1 MAPQE
6 VADLE
11 RRAASMIR
19 RGKEEGASMAADA
32 EKAAKAFEA
41 STREP
46 EPEVAVAEV
55 GSGEG
60 QEPKGKV
67 GWIEAMSAAVAAGVE
82 KAEPVVRELAHPA
95 NEQVGNCPRGMVPWP
110 ESSPDHPWPYAK
122 PMPTPAKRFEINIRT
137 SGGRAARPSVFAT
150 DRICDTLS
158 KLAESGKL
166 DPIVPG
172 CKVIYAG
179 KEIKCETWSGIR
191 CFSKES
197 QCHLFYP
204 HKITD
209 WGDGGGAAG
218 SEGSGDG
225 GGGLSWPLKRKAE
238 VVVPGRT
245 ANGKRPMVERKP
257 LASLVV
263 NAPVTQQ
270 VALTAVV
277 AVATDE
283 AAAAEAVVAAAEA
296 AAAEAVV
303 AAAEAA
309 AAEAVVVADENAAAR
324 AP

>member
-1 MAPQE
+1 MA
-6 VADLE
+6 D
-11 RRAASMIR
+11 
-19 RGKEEGASMAADA
+19 DA

-41 STREP
+41 SARKP
-46 EPEVAVAEV
+46 GPKVAVEEV

-60 QEPKGKV
+60 QDSKGKV
-67 GWIEAMSAAVAAGVE
+67 GWIEAMSAAVAAGVGE
-82 KAEPVVRELAHPA
+82 AEPVVRELAHPA
-95 NEQVGNCPRGMVPWP
+95 NEQVGDCPRGMVPWP

-209 WGDGGGAAG
+209 WGSE

-303 AAAEAA
+303 
-309 AAEAVVVADENAAAR
+309 VADENAAAR